1 MPLCKRF
8 EDDIFDYVDG
18 LLFGPR
24 KKELDKHFEECSPC
38 SRAFEE
44 IKRVR
49 SQLRKLRPLRTSA
62 DFETVLRSR
71 ISLERS
77 LRRGALNNW
86 PVRIPLYAAAGAL
99 IVIATL
105 FVLQPTNDNTITGNF
120 NKPLNIGP
128 SLPNP
133 NLSDDSNTNSQ
144 SHQENIFYPM
154 DEMKLSVKGVPLNSG
169 EMDRRFPAKSDSVQ
183 NPLSTQRIQTVE
195 F

>member
-1 MPLCKRF
+1 MSLCKRF
-8 EDDIFDYVDG
+8 EDEIFDYVDG

-24 KKELDKHFEECSPC
+24 KKELERHFEECSPC
-38 SRAFEE
+38 SRAFKE

-49 SQLRKLRPLRTSA
+49 NRLRELRSLRTSA

-86 PVRIPLYAAAGAL
+86 PIRIPLYAAAGAL

-105 FVLQPTNDNTITGNF
+105 FVLQPTKDNTGNI
-120 NKPLNIGP
+120 NKPLNIVP
-128 SLPNP
+128 SLSNP

-144 SHQENIFYPM
+144 IHQENVFYPM
-154 DEMKLSVKGVPLNSG
+154 DEMKLSVKGVPLSSG
-169 EMDRRFPAKSDSVQ
+169 EMDRHSPAKSDSVQ
-183 NPLSTQRIQTVE
+183 NSRPDQRIQTVE